1 MRFLGFGKRKSKARH
16 TSPVQQLVLHTQN
29 LGRAHSCSDLDRI
42 EKRESW
48 ANGPPAQMVPYPSAG
63 GRQSRQRQRSE
74 STISQKSLHSKPPRP
89 SHDSIPEV
97 QNFEHANA
105 HASPLSN
112 QNALV
117 ENNEIFET
125 LKAEN
130 AGLKE
135 KIKVIESQH
144 ERELTREIEKA
155 KKARKKRP
163 KNADSMLSLDSQ
175 LDFPVDKAA
184 AELQKIITDLRVEN
198 GRLNGALVKKE
209 QLLDD
214 FKADMEKMQDES
226 SQLKRKNLFLA
237 GDTKSR
243 KIEIDDLKHEVF
255 EARHAFNQLESSQME
270 TVLELERN
278 IRRLENDLQ
287 VANFNFDQLSRDRA
301 AGISQIDHKKIV
313 NSIHNQYQEKMKEKE
328 VEVLEEKI
336 LTAKQEEKVNDLNS
350 QIEELLREKEEIRAA
365 AEEMRQ
371 RHCEENSSYAPLVV
385 ENEMLKNKNSLLQQK
400 LNAAQREVQN
410 LQIQGEVEKQV
421 LNRSVPSDKSIKMK
435 EMMLILQDDWRN
447 VARLIKDVET
457 EKSRSMNLTYAKEL
471 KTLNSIAMDI
481 QHREMVVQQREADSS
496 RLLSIASLRET
507 ARKF

>member
-1 MRFLGFGKRKSKARH
+1 
-16 TSPVQQLVLHTQN
+16 
-29 LGRAHSCSDLDRI
+29 
-42 EKRESW
+42 
-48 ANGPPAQMVPYPSAG
+48 
-63 GRQSRQRQRSE
+63 
-74 STISQKSLHSKPPRP
+74 
-89 SHDSIPEV
+89 
-97 QNFEHANA
+97 
-105 HASPLSN
+105 
-112 QNALV
+112 
-117 ENNEIFET
+117 
-125 LKAEN
+125 
-130 AGLKE
+130 
-135 KIKVIESQH
+135 
-144 ERELTREIEKA
+144 
-155 KKARKKRP
+155 
-163 KNADSMLSLDSQ
+163 
-175 LDFPVDKAA
+175 
-184 AELQKIITDLRVEN
+184 
-198 GRLNGALVKKE
+198 
-209 QLLDD
+209 
-214 FKADMEKMQDES
+214 
-226 SQLKRKNLFLA
+226 
-237 GDTKSR
+237 
-243 KIEIDDLKHEVF
+243 
-255 EARHAFNQLESSQME
+255 ME

-301 AGISQIDHKKIV
+301 AGISQIDHKKILC
-313 NSIHNQYQEKMKEKE
+313 SIHNQYEEKIKEKE